1 MKKTLATLL
10 LTVSSVACADISL
23 YGPGGPHTALQD
35 AASLY
40 TQKTGVPVKVYFGP
54 QAKWDEEARKKADI
68 LFGASEQ
75 SALAII
81 RDHQDRFSE
90 KDIDPLYLR
99 KSIPW

>member
-40 TQKTGVPVKVYFGP
+40 TQKTGVPVKVGFDG
-54 QAKWDEEARKKADI
+54 Q
-68 LFGASEQ
+68 
-75 SALAII
+75 
-81 RDHQDRFSE
+81 
-90 KDIDPLYLR
+90 
-99 KSIPW
+99 